1 MSDRLIEQLRI
12 HEGVETHAYE
22 CTAGKITVG
31 VGRNID
37 PDGGLGLSEGEIN
50 FLLQNDIYRSRKEL
64 SESFSWFDDLD
75 EVRQD
80 GMCNLHFNL
89 GLTRLRGFKKA
100 LHFMESGDFLL
111 ASEEFLDSR
120 WAEQVGNRAD
130 DVAQMIATGEYP

>member
-37 PDGGLGLSEGEIN
+37 PDGGLGLSESEIN
-50 FLLQNDIYRSRKEL
+50 FLLKNDIYRSRKEL
-64 SESFSWFDDLD
+64 SESFDWFDDLD

-89 GLTRLRGFKKA
+89 GLTRLRGFQKA
-100 LHFMESGDFLL
+100 LRFMESGDFLL

>member
-12 HEGVETHAYE
+12 HEGVEKHVYQDHLGFWT
-22 CTAGKITVG
+22 IG
-31 VGRNID
+31 VGRLVD
-37 PDGGLGLSEGEIN
+37 ERGGLGLSEDEIDY
-50 FLLQNDIYRSRKEL
+50 LLKNDIYRSRKEL
-64 SESFSWFDDLD
+64 SETFSWFDDLD

-89 GLTRLRGFKKA
+89 GLTRLRGFQKA
-100 LHFMESGDFLL
+100 LRFMESGDFLL

-130 DVAQMIATGEYP
+130 DVAEMIATGEYP

>member
-12 HEGVETHAYE
+12 HEGVEKHVYQDHLGFWT
-22 CTAGKITVG
+22 IG
-31 VGRNID
+31 VGRLVD
-37 PDGGLGLSEGEIN
+37 ERGGLGLSEDEIDY
-50 FLLQNDIYRSRKEL
+50 LLKNDIYRSRKEL
-64 SESFSWFDDLD
+64 SETFSWFNDLD

-89 GLTRLRGFKKA
+89 GLTRLRGFQKA
-100 LHFMESGDFLL
+100 LRFMESGDFLL

-120 WAEQVGNRAD
+120 WAKQVGNRAD

>member
-12 HEGVETHAYE
+12 HEGVEKHVYQDHLGFWT
-22 CTAGKITVG
+22 IG
-31 VGRNID
+31 VGRLVD
-37 PDGGLGLSEGEIN
+37 ERGGLGLSEDEIDY
-50 FLLQNDIYRSRKEL
+50 LLKNDIYRSRKEL
-64 SESFSWFDDLD
+64 SESFNWFDDLD

-80 GMCNLHFNL
+80 GMCNLHFNI